1 MKKIKQLLEKPW
13 FAYTFAT
20 CAAVLLYLLVSHIK
34 IVLVGI
40 SWIWGLLKPIV
51 GGAVL
56 AYLLDPIV
64 MFFENNINKAIK
76 KDVIS
81 RSVAIVITWICFFAA
96 VALLLVLVI
105 PSVYASIKSI
115 IGNFP
120 AYQRTINEFVD
131 WINKTYPQFDM
142 TAIQKSLEGGL
153 DFVINY
159 IPKNAGAI
167 LNASI
172 GIGTGAFNVVLA
184 IILAIYFLS
193 GKSGLL
199 VAISRL
205 RQSVFTDETN
215 QKHSNFLRRCN
226 EILITYIGFSLL
238 DALIIGSLNAVAMT
252 VAGMQYIPLVSVV
265 VAITNLVP
273 TFGPMVGG
281 VIGAFVLA
289 FANPVHALI
298 FIVITIVLQIFD
310 GYILKPKMFGKQLGV
325 PPVGILITIILGGGM
340 FGIMGIVLAIPFAAI
355 LTIIYNEAIIPA
367 FIRAKESRHNNQ
379 P

>member
-1 MKKIKQLLEKPW
+1 MKKIKHLLEKPW
-13 FAYTFAT
+13 FAYTFAA
-20 CAAVLLYLLVSHIK
+20 CAAVLLYLVVSHIG
-34 IVLVGI
+34 IVFAGI
-40 SWIWGLLKPIV
+40 SWIWNLLKPIV

-64 MFFENNINKAIK
+64 LFFEKNINKVIK
-76 KDVIS
+76 KDAIS
-81 RSVAIVITWICFFAA
+81 RTISIVITWVCFFAA
-96 VALLLVLVI
+96 VTLLLVLVI
-105 PSVYASIKSI
+105 PSVYSSIKSI

-120 AYQRTINEFVD
+120 AYQKTLNELIS
-131 WINKTYPQFDM
+131 WTNKTYPQLDL
-142 TAIQKSLEGGL
+142 TAIQKALEDGL
-153 DFVINY
+153 DFIINY

-172 GIGTGAFNVVLA
+172 GIGTGAFNIVLA
-184 IILAIYFLS
+184 IILAIYFLA

-199 VAISRL
+199 AAISKL
-205 RQSVFTDETN
+205 RQSIFSDETN
-215 QKHSNFLRRCN
+215 KKHTSFLSRCN

-238 DALIIGSLNAVAMT
+238 DALIIGSLNAIAMT
-252 VAGMQYIPLVSVV
+252 IAGMQYIPLVSVV
-265 VAITNLVP
+265 VAVTNLVP

-281 VIGAFVLA
+281 VIGAFVLV

-298 FIVITIVLQIFD
+298 FIIITVVLQIFD

-340 FGIMGIVLAIPFAAI
+340 FGIMGIILAIPFAAI

-367 FIRAKESRHNNQ
+367 FIKAKESRHN
-379 P
+379 